1 MIIHIN
7 QKFKQKHIK
16 ILKFGYLKAVSTISI
31 SQQTICNEL
40 NHKKQNLTTNLF
52 TNSYQELRPN

>member
-31 SQQTICNEL
+31 SQQTIRNEL
-40 NHKKQNLTTNLF
+40 NHK
-52 TNSYQELRPN
+52 